1 MKLLEFTP
9 NIYSPNYKLVDSVLI
24 QQAHEKNIQ
33 VIPWT
38 VDLETEMQKLI
49 DLGIDGLIT
58 DYPNLGKIVIDKN
71 FKPSAN

>member
-1 MKLLEFTP
+1 
-9 NIYSPNYKLVDSVLI
+9 
-24 QQAHEKNIQ
+24 